1 MTKQDRA
8 KMWCP
13 TLLNRRAI
21 RYMAKSMAMFSP
33 VEAQEQNWIL
43 GHLVTFAAR
52 EVTRAVRAERQAQ
65 RDTEELWAS
74 KRRRAEEQIVER
86 AKGLGRKRP

>member
-8 KMWCP
+8 KMVSRLSKRFDYKTIGP
-13 TLLNRRAI
+13 
-21 RYMAKSMAMFSP
+21 
-33 VEAQEQNWIL
+33 
-43 GHLVTFAAR
+43 
-52 EVTRAVRAERQAQ
+52 EVCWEIETTVACEVDRAVRAERKAQ